1 MPQCYCH
8 SAALSTKPKSPKSVK
23 SRNNRDIKVANSRV
37 KIKLRCFRQIRG
49 TFVFQKLKM
58 SLAGVFPCAWSEKCN
73 SLIKYSDPEHIK
85 ITRAVSGFGI
95 QGNKCS
101 PCSRVGWEGL
111 PKAALEPGGSCLPLP
126 AVPGAGWAVREWQ
139 RTRGRRGL
147 GAATTSQGCQ
157 DNVPKAQLGWAR
169 LSAGAGA
176 QLRVWV
182 VPVETALR
190 GEVLPGLIL
199 TRNCE
204 G

>member
-101 PCSRVGWEGL
+101 PCSRVGWEGATKGCSGARWL
-111 PKAALEPGGSCLPLP
+111 LP
-126 AVPGAGWAVREWQ
+126 APACSARGWLGSEGVAEDTGQEGAWSSHDIPGLPGQCPQSPAGVGQAECKSWGTAE
-139 RTRGRRGL
+139 GL
-147 GAATTSQGCQ
+147 GGACGNSSSWGGATRINFNQE
-157 DNVPKAQLGWAR
+157 L
-169 LSAGAGA
+169 
-176 QLRVWV
+176 
-182 VPVETALR
+182 
-190 GEVLPGLIL
+190 
-199 TRNCE
+199 
-204 G
+204 